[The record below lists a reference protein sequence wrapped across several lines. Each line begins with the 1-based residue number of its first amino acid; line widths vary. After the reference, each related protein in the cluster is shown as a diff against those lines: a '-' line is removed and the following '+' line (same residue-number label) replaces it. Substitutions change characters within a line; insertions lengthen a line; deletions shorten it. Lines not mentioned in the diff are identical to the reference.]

1 MSFPPCEPFRCP
13 HPRRCAPCSRSTTG
27 CPFTLLFFVDACPQL
42 VANQAHRQLLLHFF
56 IIPLSRH
63 FGCTFFVRDCP
74 KIFIFCNKNEV
85 SIVELIAG
93 ASCIIIGN
101 TAQFVGSVG
110 DAFSAI
116 CFLQK
121 SRFTSSKPSISAITS
136 YKKCI
141 RYRTNSFVRD
151 CPNTISRFTCA
162 ICLRLFPSGVRSFH
176 LA

>member
-1 MSFPPCEPFRCP
+1 MGMQPE
-13 HPRRCAPCSRSTTG
+13 G
-27 CPFTLLFFVDACPQL
+27 
-42 VANQAHRQLLLHFF
+42 
-56 IIPLSRH
+56 
-63 FGCTFFVRDCP
+63 
-74 KIFIFCNKNEV
+74 
-85 SIVELIAG
+85 VEG
-93 ASCIIIGN
+93 ASRKPPPRLRRGETLCNIKGT
-101 TAQFVGSVG
+101 TAQFVGSDG

-162 ICLRLFPSGVRSFH
+162 ICLFLLI
-176 LA
+176 LASAHST